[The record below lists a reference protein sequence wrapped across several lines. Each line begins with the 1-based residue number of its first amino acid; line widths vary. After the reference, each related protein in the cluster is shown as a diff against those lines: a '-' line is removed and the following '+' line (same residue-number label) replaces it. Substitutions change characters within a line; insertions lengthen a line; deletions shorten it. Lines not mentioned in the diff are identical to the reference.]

1 MSAIAQVS
9 WCCGVPRC
17 VPAPLHTLD
26 QPSGYVATR
35 AAAAAAGELVLWG
48 ATLWDPRVP
57 APLHTFDQL
66 SAGGAGGCFHPGGVE
81 IILNSEV
88 WDLRTRKLLRSVPL
102 LDGTSVTFNSS
113 E

>member
-1 MSAIAQVS
+1 MPPLSPCFAPS
-9 WCCGVPRC
+9 YPCCF
-17 VPAPLHTLD
+17 T
-26 QPSGYVATR
+26 
-35 AAAAAAGELVLWG
+35 GELVLWG

-66 SAGGAGGCFHPGGVE
+66 SAGGAGGCFHPGGAE

-113 E
+113 ECQ

>member
-1 MSAIAQVS
+1 MSLI
-9 WCCGVPRC
+9 
-17 VPAPLHTLD
+17 
-26 QPSGYVATR
+26 
-35 AAAAAAGELVLWG
+35 AGELVLWG

-66 SAGGAGGCFHPGGVE
+66 SAGGAGGCFHPGGAE

-113 E
+113 EWRPSGLLVALCCSCMHLRMW

>member
-1 MSAIAQVS
+1 MYI
-9 WCCGVPRC
+9 
-17 VPAPLHTLD
+17 
-26 QPSGYVATR
+26 
-35 AAAAAAGELVLWG
+35 AAAGELVLWG

-66 SAGGAGGCFHPGGVE
+66 SAGGAGGCFHPGGAE